1 MITDLVMLKY
11 FGWISKMPIFMLD
24 TNAINSIGYD
34 KTLFDCVV
42 LAVNNRKLTL
52 CITHIQ
58 EDEIEKIPNSGLR
71 SNLLNFMQ
79 NYCTRI
85 PTRGF
90 VLGVSRLGEASFYD
104 GEEIDA
110 IYKGNIKM
118 MHDALIAA
126 TAKCDVDYL
135 VTDDNILRKRVK
147 KEVPNLRL
155 LTNS

>member
-1 MITDLVMLKY
+1 
-11 FGWISKMPIFMLD
+11 MPTFMLD
-24 TNAINSIGYD
+24 TNANNSIAYD
-34 KTLFDCVV
+34 KSFFDCTD

-52 CITHIQ
+52 FITHIQ
-58 EDEIEKIPNSGLR
+58 EDEIDKIPNSELR
-71 SNLLNFMQ
+71 SNLLNFIQ

-90 VLGVSRLGEASFYD
+90 VLGVSQLGEASFYD

-135 VTDDNILRKRVK
+135 VTNDNILRKRVK
-147 KEVPNLRL
+147 KELPTLKL
-155 LTNS
+155 LTNSEFYKRILD